1 MYFKLAFKNIKKSY
15 KNYVIYFL
23 TLIFGICI
31 FYTFNS
37 IESQSVM
44 MELNEQKQSAFMMA
58 EQLIGYFS
66 VFIAFVL
73 GFLIVYANNY
83 LIKRRK
89 KEFGIYMTLGME
101 NGSLSKMI
109 FLETLFI
116 GAISLEIGVILGIML
131 SQALSVLTAY
141 MFQVD
146 LTKFQFVFSPLG
158 FKRTVL
164 CFSIIY
170 LVVLIFNFISVR
182 KIKLIDLLTASK
194 RNEKPTIK
202 NLWVSVILFLV
213 SVGILGIAYYKV
225 IHDGIAFAS
234 FNALG
239 LPILLGCIGTFIFFY
254 SLTGFF
260 LKVIQGNKKFY
271 LIDLNMFVMKQISS
285 KINTTFVSLSFI
297 CLMLFLAICTFSGGL
312 GINRAINADLKDLT
326 KFDVTFWSN
335 SGENIE
341 TLLKEKN
348 IDISNIAKEDSN
360 MVMYDSGVKYSNFL
374 SKEGMTAM
382 KNYFPVA
389 NDNDIL
395 VIGENG
401 YNNTLKL
408 LGKEPVNLKENKYL
422 AVGNIDEMKKWVNE
436 SLENGNIDQMKKLV
450 NKSSENGN
458 IDQMKKLV
466 NKSSENGKKINISGK
481 TLEPANKKYE
491 NINLY
496 NFTMKGDI
504 LIFVVKDSLLE
515 GLKPVSSR
523 FNMMLK
529 DNSNT
534 KEELESI
541 RDQLVESQVY
551 SITKKEIYD
560 NAAGLGATMAYLGI
574 YLGLIFIITSAVVLA
589 IQQLTESTDNV
600 ERYRLLKEI
609 GVDQK
614 MINKAIF
621 TQVGVYFMLPL
632 SLAIVHSIVGLKI
645 SSTIVGVFGN
655 ASIMPNIIITA
666 IIFVIIYG
674 GYFLATYLGAKKN
687 INERS

>member
-116 GAISLEIGVILGIML
+116 GAISLGIGVVLGIML

-146 LTKFQFVFSPLG
+146 LTEFQFVFSPLG

-202 NLWVSVILFLV
+202 NLWISVILFLV

-271 LIDLNMFVMKQISS
+271 LRDLNMFVMKQISS

-341 TLLKEKN
+341 NLLKEKN

-395 VIGENG
+395 VIGEKG

-450 NKSSENGN
+450 NKSSENG
-458 IDQMKKLV
+458 
-466 NKSSENGKKINISGK
+466 KKINISGK

-504 LIFVVKDSLLE
+504 LILVVKDSLLE

>member
-116 GAISLEIGVILGIML
+116 GAISLGIGVVLGIML

-213 SVGILGIAYYKV
+213 SLGILGTAYYKV

-271 LIDLNMFVMKQISS
+271 LRDLNMFVMKQISS

-341 TLLKEKN
+341 NLLKEKN

-360 MVMYDSGVKYSNFL
+360 MVMYDSKIKYSSFL

-408 LGKEPVNLKENKYL
+408 LGKEPVNLKENQYL

-436 SLENGNIDQMKKLV
+436 SLENG
-450 NKSSENGN
+450 
-458 IDQMKKLV
+458 
-466 NKSSENGKKINISGK
+466 KKINISGK
-481 TLEPANKKYE
+481 TLEPENKKYE

-534 KEELESI
+534 KEELEEV

-655 ASIMPNIIITA
+655 ASIIPNIIITA

>member
-58 EQLIGYFS
+58 EQLMGYFS

-116 GAISLEIGVILGIML
+116 GAISLGIGLVLGIML

-213 SVGILGIAYYKV
+213 SVGILGTAYYKV

-260 LKVIQGNKKFY
+260 LKVIQGNKKLY
-271 LIDLNMFVMKQISS
+271 LRDLNMFVMKQISS

-341 TLLKEKN
+341 NLLKEKN
-348 IDISNIAKEDSN
+348 IDISNIAKEESN
-360 MVMYDSGVKYSNFL
+360 MVMYDSKIKYSNFL

-408 LGKEPVNLKENKYL
+408 LGKEPVNLKENQYL

-436 SLENGNIDQMKKLV
+436 SL
-450 NKSSENGN
+450 
-458 IDQMKKLV
+458 
-466 NKSSENGKKINISGK
+466 ENGKKINISGK

-504 LIFVVKDSLLE
+504 LIFVVKDSLIE

-534 KEELESI
+534 KEELENV

-655 ASIMPNIIITA
+655 ASIMPNVIITA

-687 INERS
+687 INERA

>member
-58 EQLIGYFS
+58 EQLMGYFS

-116 GAISLEIGVILGIML
+116 GAISLGIGLVLGIML

-213 SVGILGIAYYKV
+213 SVGILGTAYYKV

-239 LPILLGCIGTFIFFY
+239 LPILLGCIGTFVFFY

-271 LIDLNMFVMKQISS
+271 LRDLNMFVMKQISS

-341 TLLKEKN
+341 NLLKEKN
-348 IDISNIAKEDSN
+348 IDTSNIAEEDSN
-360 MVMYDSGVKYSNFL
+360 MVMYDSKIKYSNFL

-408 LGKEPVNLKENKYL
+408 LGKEPVNLKENQYL

-436 SLENGNIDQMKKLV
+436 S
-450 NKSSENGN
+450 
-458 IDQMKKLV
+458 
-466 NKSSENGKKINISGK
+466 SENGKKINISGK
-481 TLEPANKKYE
+481 TLEPENKKYE

-534 KEELESI
+534 KEELEEV

-621 TQVGVYFMLPL
+621 AQVGVYFMLPL

-655 ASIMPNIIITA
+655 ASIMPNVIITA

-687 INERS
+687 INERA

>member
-58 EQLIGYFS
+58 EQLMGYFS

-116 GAISLEIGVILGIML
+116 GAISLGIGLVLGIML

-213 SVGILGIAYYKV
+213 SVGILGTAYYKV

-271 LIDLNMFVMKQISS
+271 LRDLNMFVMKQISS

-341 TLLKEKN
+341 NLLKEKN

-360 MVMYDSGVKYSNFL
+360 MVMYDSKIKYSNFL

-395 VIGENG
+395 VIGEKG

-408 LGKEPVNLKENKYL
+408 LVKEPVNLKENQYL

-436 SLENGNIDQMKKLV
+436 SL
-450 NKSSENGN
+450 
-458 IDQMKKLV
+458 
-466 NKSSENGKKINISGK
+466 ENGKKINISGK

-504 LIFVVKDSLLE
+504 LIFIVKDSLLE

>member
-116 GAISLEIGVILGIML
+116 GAISLGIGVVLGIML

-213 SVGILGIAYYKV
+213 SVGILGVAYYKV

-271 LIDLNMFVMKQISS
+271 LRDLNMFVMKQISS

-341 TLLKEKN
+341 NLLKEKN

-360 MVMYDSGVKYSNFL
+360 MVMYDSKIKYSSFL

-408 LGKEPVNLKENKYL
+408 LGKEPVNLKENQYL

-436 SLENGNIDQMKKLV
+436 SLENG
-450 NKSSENGN
+450 
-458 IDQMKKLV
+458 
-466 NKSSENGKKINISGK
+466 KKINISGK
-481 TLEPANKKYE
+481 TLEPENKKYE

-534 KEELESI
+534 KEELDNV

>member
-116 GAISLEIGVILGIML
+116 GAISLGIGVVLGIML

-146 LTKFQFVFSPLG
+146 LTEFQFVFSPLG

-213 SVGILGIAYYKV
+213 SVGILGTAYYKV

-271 LIDLNMFVMKQISS
+271 LRDLNMFVMKQISS

-341 TLLKEKN
+341 NLLKEKN

-450 NKSSENGN
+450 NKSSENG
-458 IDQMKKLV
+458 
-466 NKSSENGKKINISGK
+466 KKINISGK

-504 LIFVVKDSLLE
+504 LILVVKDSLLE

-687 INERS
+687 IKERA

>member
-116 GAISLEIGVILGIML
+116 GAISLGIGVVLGIML

-271 LIDLNMFVMKQISS
+271 LRDLNMFVMKQISS

-341 TLLKEKN
+341 SLLKEKN
-348 IDISNIAKEDSN
+348 IDISNIAEEDSN
-360 MVMYDSGVKYSNFL
+360 MVMYDSKIKYSSFL

-408 LGKEPVNLKENKYL
+408 LGKESVNLKENQYL

-436 SLENGNIDQMKKLV
+436 SL
-450 NKSSENGN
+450 
-458 IDQMKKLV
+458 
-466 NKSSENGKKINISGK
+466 ENGKKINISGK

-534 KEELESI
+534 KEELENV

-632 SLAIVHSIVGLKI
+632 SLAIVHSIVGLKL
-645 SSTIVGVFGN
+645 SSSIVGVFGN

>member
-58 EQLIGYFS
+58 EQLMGYFS

-116 GAISLEIGVILGIML
+116 GAISLGIGVVLGIML

-213 SVGILGIAYYKV
+213 SVGILGTAYYKV
-225 IHDGIAFAS
+225 IHDGIAVAS
-234 FNALG
+234 FNVLG
-239 LPILLGCIGTFIFFY
+239 LPIVLGCVGTFIFFY

-271 LIDLNMFVMKQISS
+271 LRDLNMFVMKQISS

-341 TLLKEKN
+341 KLLKEKN

-408 LGKEPVNLKENKYL
+408 LGKESVNLKENQYL

-436 SLENGNIDQMKKLV
+436 SL
-450 NKSSENGN
+450 
-458 IDQMKKLV
+458 
-466 NKSSENGKKINISGK
+466 ENGKKINISGK

-534 KEELESI
+534 KEELEEV

-632 SLAIVHSIVGLKI
+632 SLAIVHSIVGLKV
-645 SSTIVGVFGN
+645 SSFIVGVFGN

>member
-58 EQLIGYFS
+58 EQLMGYFS

-116 GAISLEIGVILGIML
+116 GAISLGIGVVLGIML

-271 LIDLNMFVMKQISS
+271 LRDLNMFVMKQISS

-341 TLLKEKN
+341 NLLKEKN

-360 MVMYDSGVKYSNFL
+360 MIMYDSGVKYSNFL

-408 LGKEPVNLKENKYL
+408 LGKEPVNLKENQYL

-436 SLENGNIDQMKKLV
+436 SLE
-450 NKSSENGN
+450 S
-458 IDQMKKLV
+458 
-466 NKSSENGKKINISGK
+466 GKKINISGK
-481 TLEPANKKYE
+481 TLESTNKKYE

-504 LIFVVKDSLLE
+504 LIFVVKDFLLE

-534 KEELESI
+534 KEELENV

>member
-58 EQLIGYFS
+58 EQLMGYFS

-116 GAISLEIGVILGIML
+116 GAISLGIGLVLGIML

-146 LTKFQFVFSPLG
+146 LTKFQFVFSQLG

-213 SVGILGIAYYKV
+213 SLGILGTAYYKV

-271 LIDLNMFVMKQISS
+271 LRDLNMFVMKQISS

-341 TLLKEKN
+341 NLLKEKN

-360 MVMYDSGVKYSNFL
+360 MVMYDSKIKYSSFL

-395 VIGENG
+395 VIGEKG
-401 YNNTLKL
+401 YNDTLKL
-408 LGKEPVNLKENKYL
+408 LGKEPVNLKENQYL

-436 SLENGNIDQMKKLV
+436 SLENG
-450 NKSSENGN
+450 
-458 IDQMKKLV
+458 
-466 NKSSENGKKINISGK
+466 KKINISGK
-481 TLEPANKKYE
+481 TLEPENKKYE

-534 KEELESI
+534 KEELENV

-655 ASIMPNIIITA
+655 ASIMPNVIITA

-687 INERS
+687 INERA

>member
-116 GAISLEIGVILGIML
+116 GAISLGIGVVLGIML

-146 LTKFQFVFSPLG
+146 LTKFQFVFSSLG

-271 LIDLNMFVMKQISS
+271 LRDLNMFVMKQISS

-341 TLLKEKN
+341 SLLKEKN

-360 MVMYDSGVKYSNFL
+360 MVMYDSEVKYSDFL

-401 YNNTLKL
+401 YNDTLKL
-408 LGKEPVNLKENKYL
+408 LGKEPVNLKENQYL

-436 SLENGNIDQMKKLV
+436 SLE
-450 NKSSENGN
+450 S
-458 IDQMKKLV
+458 
-466 NKSSENGKKINISGK
+466 GKKINISGK

-504 LIFVVKDSLLE
+504 LILVVKDFLLE

-534 KEELESI
+534 KEELENV
-541 RDQLVESQVY
+541 RDKLVESQVY

-655 ASIMPNIIITA
+655 ASIIPNIIITA

>member
-116 GAISLEIGVILGIML
+116 GAISLGIGVVLGIML

-234 FNALG
+234 FNALV

-271 LIDLNMFVMKQISS
+271 LRDLNMFVMKQISS

-341 TLLKEKN
+341 NLLKEKN

-360 MVMYDSGVKYSNFL
+360 MIMYDSGVKYSNFL

-395 VIGENG
+395 VIGEKG

-408 LGKEPVNLKENKYL
+408 LGKEPVNLKENQYL

-436 SLENGNIDQMKKLV
+436 SLENGNM
-450 NKSSENGN
+450 
-458 IDQMKKLV
+458 DQMKKLV
-466 NKSSENGKKINISGK
+466 NKSSENGKKINISRK

-534 KEELESI
+534 KEELENV

>member
-58 EQLIGYFS
+58 EQLMGYFS

-116 GAISLEIGVILGIML
+116 GAISLGIGLVLGIML

-213 SVGILGIAYYKV
+213 SLGILGTAYYKV

-271 LIDLNMFVMKQISS
+271 LRDLNMFVMKQISS

-312 GINRAINADLKDLT
+312 GINKAINADLKDLT

-341 TLLKEKN
+341 NLLKEKN

-374 SKEGMTAM
+374 AKEGMTAM

-408 LGKEPVNLKENKYL
+408 LGKEPVNLKENQYL

-436 SLENGNIDQMKKLV
+436 SLENG
-450 NKSSENGN
+450 
-458 IDQMKKLV
+458 
-466 NKSSENGKKINISGK
+466 KKINISGK
-481 TLEPANKKYE
+481 TLEPENKKYE

-534 KEELESI
+534 KEELES
-541 RDQLVESQVY
+541 VE
-551 SITKKEIYD
+551 
-560 NAAGLGATMAYLGI
+560 
-574 YLGLIFIITSAVVLA
+574 
-589 IQQLTESTDNV
+589 
-600 ERYRLLKEI
+600 
-609 GVDQK
+609 
-614 MINKAIF
+614 
-621 TQVGVYFMLPL
+621 
-632 SLAIVHSIVGLKI
+632 I
-645 SSTIVGVFGN
+645 S
-655 ASIMPNIIITA
+655 
-666 IIFVIIYG
+666 
-674 GYFLATYLGAKKN
+674 
-687 INERS
+687 

>member
-58 EQLIGYFS
+58 EQLMGYFS

-116 GAISLEIGVILGIML
+116 GAISLGIGLVLGIML

-213 SVGILGIAYYKV
+213 SLGILGTAYYKV

-239 LPILLGCIGTFIFFY
+239 LPILLGCIGTFVFFY

-271 LIDLNMFVMKQISS
+271 LRDLNMFVMKQISS

-341 TLLKEKN
+341 NLLKEKN
-348 IDISNIAKEDSN
+348 IDTSNIAKEESN
-360 MVMYDSGVKYSNFL
+360 MVMYDSKIKYSNFL

-401 YNNTLKL
+401 YNDTLKL
-408 LGKEPVNLKENKYL
+408 LGKEPVNLKENQYL

-436 SLENGNIDQMKKLV
+436 SLENG
-450 NKSSENGN
+450 
-458 IDQMKKLV
+458 
-466 NKSSENGKKINISGK
+466 KKINISGK
-481 TLEPANKKYE
+481 TLEPENKKYE

-515 GLKPVSSR
+515 GLKPISSR

-534 KEELESI
+534 KEELESV

-655 ASIMPNIIITA
+655 ASIMPNVIITA

-687 INERS
+687 INERA

>member
-83 LIKRRK
+83 IIKRRK

-116 GAISLEIGVILGIML
+116 GAISLGIGVVLGIML

-271 LIDLNMFVMKQISS
+271 LRDLNMFVMKQISS

-341 TLLKEKN
+341 NLLKEKN

-408 LGKEPVNLKENKYL
+408 LGKEPVNLKENQYL

-436 SLENGNIDQMKKLV
+436 SLENGNM
-450 NKSSENGN
+450 
-458 IDQMKKLV
+458 DQMKKLV

-534 KEELESI
+534 KEELENV

>member
-101 NGSLSKMI
+101 NGSLSKII

-116 GAISLEIGVILGIML
+116 GAISLGIGVVLGIML

-271 LIDLNMFVMKQISS
+271 LRDLNMFVMKQISS

-341 TLLKEKN
+341 KLLKEKN

-408 LGKEPVNLKENKYL
+408 LGKESVNLKENQYL

-436 SLENGNIDQMKKLV
+436 SL
-450 NKSSENGN
+450 
-458 IDQMKKLV
+458 
-466 NKSSENGKKINISGK
+466 ENGKKINISGK

>member
-116 GAISLEIGVILGIML
+116 GAISLGIGVVLGIML

-271 LIDLNMFVMKQISS
+271 LRDLNMFVMKQISS

-341 TLLKEKN
+341 NLLKEKN

-360 MVMYDSGVKYSNFL
+360 MVMYDSEVKYSNFL

-408 LGKEPVNLKENKYL
+408 LGKEPVNLKENQYL

-436 SLENGNIDQMKKLV
+436 SLENGNMDQMKEWA
-450 NKSSENGN
+450 NN
-458 IDQMKKLV
+458 
-466 NKSSENGKKINISGK
+466 SSENGKKINISGK

-534 KEELESI
+534 KEELEEV

-645 SSTIVGVFGN
+645 SSTIVWVFGN
-655 ASIMPNIIITA
+655 ASIMPNIIITS

>member
-116 GAISLEIGVILGIML
+116 GAISLGIGVILGIML

-213 SVGILGIAYYKV
+213 SVGILGTAYYKV
-225 IHDGIAFAS
+225 IHDGIAVAS
-234 FNALG
+234 FNVLG
-239 LPILLGCIGTFIFFY
+239 LPIVLGCVGTFIFFY

-271 LIDLNMFVMKQISS
+271 LRDLNMFVMKQISS

-341 TLLKEKN
+341 KLLKEKN

-374 SKEGMTAM
+374 SKEGMTVM

-395 VIGENG
+395 VIGEKE
-401 YNNTLKL
+401 YNDTLKIL
-408 LGKEPVNLKENKYL
+408 EKEPVNLKENKYL
-422 AVGNIDEMKKWVNE
+422 AVGNISEMEKWINN
-436 SLENGNIDQMKKLV
+436 SLE
-450 NKSSENGN
+450 E
-458 IDQMKKLV
+458 
-466 NKSSENGKKINISGK
+466 GKKIKISGK
-481 TLEPANKKYE
+481 TLEPANTKYE

-496 NFTMKGDI
+496 NFTMKSDI

-534 KEELESI
+534 KEELEEV

-551 SITKKEIYD
+551 SVTKKEIYD

-632 SLAIVHSIVGLKI
+632 SLAIVHSIVGLKV
-645 SSTIVGVFGN
+645 SSFIVGVFGN

>member
-116 GAISLEIGVILGIML
+116 GAISLGIGVVLGIML

-213 SVGILGIAYYKV
+213 SVGILVTAYYKV

-271 LIDLNMFVMKQISS
+271 LRDLNMFVMKQISS

-341 TLLKEKN
+341 NLLKEKN

-360 MVMYDSGVKYSNFL
+360 MVMYDSKIKYSNFL

-450 NKSSENGN
+450 NKSSENG
-458 IDQMKKLV
+458 
-466 NKSSENGKKINISGK
+466 KKINISGK

-534 KEELESI
+534 KEELEAI

-687 INERS
+687 INERA

>member
-58 EQLIGYFS
+58 EQLMGYFS

-116 GAISLEIGVILGIML
+116 GAISLGIGVVLGIML

-271 LIDLNMFVMKQISS
+271 LRDLNMFVMKQISS

-341 TLLKEKN
+341 NLLKEKN

-360 MVMYDSGVKYSNFL
+360 MVMYDSEVKYSNFL

-395 VIGENG
+395 VIGEKG

-408 LGKEPVNLKENKYL
+408 LGKEPVNLKENQYL

-436 SLENGNIDQMKKLV
+436 SLENGNM
-450 NKSSENGN
+450 
-458 IDQMKKLV
+458 DQMKKLV

-504 LIFVVKDSLLE
+504 LIFVVNDSLLE

-523 FNMMLK
+523 FNIMLK

-534 KEELESI
+534 KEELENV

-655 ASIMPNIIITA
+655 ASIMPNVIITA
-666 IIFVIIYG
+666 IIFVIVYG

>member
-58 EQLIGYFS
+58 EQLMGYFS

-116 GAISLEIGVILGIML
+116 GAISLGIGLVLGIML

-213 SVGILGIAYYKV
+213 SLGILGTAYYKV

-271 LIDLNMFVMKQISS
+271 LRDLNMFVMKQISS

-341 TLLKEKN
+341 NLLKKKN
-348 IDISNIAKEDSN
+348 IDISNIAKEESN
-360 MVMYDSGVKYSNFL
+360 MVMYDSKIKYSNFL

-389 NDNDIL
+389 NDNNIL

-401 YNNTLKL
+401 YNDTLKL
-408 LGKEPVNLKENKYL
+408 LGKEPVNLKENQYL
-422 AVGNIDEMKKWVNE
+422 AVGNIDEMKKWVNK
-436 SLENGNIDQMKKLV
+436 SL
-450 NKSSENGN
+450 
-458 IDQMKKLV
+458 
-466 NKSSENGKKINISGK
+466 ENGKKINISGK
-481 TLEPANKKYE
+481 TLEPENKKYE

-534 KEELESI
+534 KEELEEV

-655 ASIMPNIIITA
+655 ASIMPNVIITA

-687 INERS
+687 INERA

>member
-58 EQLIGYFS
+58 EQLMGYFS

-116 GAISLEIGVILGIML
+116 GAISLGIGLVLGIML

-239 LPILLGCIGTFIFFY
+239 LPILLGGIGTFIFFY

-271 LIDLNMFVMKQISS
+271 LRDLNMFVMKQISS

-341 TLLKEKN
+341 NLLKEKN

-360 MVMYDSGVKYSNFL
+360 MVMYDSKIKYSNFL
-374 SKEGMTAM
+374 SKEGMAAM

-395 VIGENG
+395 VIGEKG

-408 LGKEPVNLKENKYL
+408 LGKEPVNLKENQYL
-422 AVGNIDEMKKWVNE
+422 AVGNIDEMKKWVNK
-436 SLENGNIDQMKKLV
+436 SL
-450 NKSSENGN
+450 
-458 IDQMKKLV
+458 
-466 NKSSENGKKINISGK
+466 ENGKKINISGK
-481 TLEPANKKYE
+481 TLEPENKKYE

-687 INERS
+687 INERA

>member
-1 MYFKLAFKNIKKSY
+1 
-15 KNYVIYFL
+15 
-23 TLIFGICI
+23 
-31 FYTFNS
+31 
-37 IESQSVM
+37 M

-116 GAISLEIGVILGIML
+116 GAISLGIGVVLGIML

-213 SVGILGIAYYKV
+213 SVGILGTAYYKV

-271 LIDLNMFVMKQISS
+271 LRDLNMFVMKQISS

-341 TLLKEKN
+341 NLLKEKN

-360 MVMYDSGVKYSNFL
+360 MVMYDSKIKYSNFL

-408 LGKEPVNLKENKYL
+408 LGKESVNLKENQYL

-436 SLENGNIDQMKKLV
+436 SLENGNM
-450 NKSSENGN
+450 
-458 IDQMKKLV
+458 DQMKKLV

-515 GLKPVSSR
+515 VLKPVSSR

-534 KEELESI
+534 KEELENV

>member
-116 GAISLEIGVILGIML
+116 GAISLGIGVVLGIML

-271 LIDLNMFVMKQISS
+271 LRDLNMFVMKQISS

-341 TLLKEKN
+341 NLLKEKN

-360 MVMYDSGVKYSNFL
+360 MVMYDSKIKYSNFL
-374 SKEGMTAM
+374 SKEGITAM

-401 YNNTLKL
+401 YNDTLKL
-408 LGKEPVNLKENKYL
+408 LGKEPVNLKENQYL

-436 SLENGNIDQMKKLV
+436 SLENGNID
-450 NKSSENGN
+450 E
-458 IDQMKKLV
+458 MKKLV
-466 NKSSENGKKINISGK
+466 NKSSENGKNINISGK

-534 KEELESI
+534 KEELENV

>member
-1 MYFKLAFKNIKKSY
+1 
-15 KNYVIYFL
+15 
-23 TLIFGICI
+23 
-31 FYTFNS
+31 
-37 IESQSVM
+37 
-44 MELNEQKQSAFMMA
+44 
-58 EQLIGYFS
+58 
-66 VFIAFVL
+66 
-73 GFLIVYANNY
+73 
-83 LIKRRK
+83 
-89 KEFGIYMTLGME
+89 MTLGME

-116 GAISLEIGVILGIML
+116 GAISLGIGVVLGIML

-271 LIDLNMFVMKQISS
+271 LRDLNMFVMKQISS

-341 TLLKEKN
+341 KLLKEKN

-408 LGKEPVNLKENKYL
+408 LGKEPVNLKENQYL

-436 SLENGNIDQMKKLV
+436 SLE
-450 NKSSENGN
+450 SGN

-541 RDQLVESQVY
+541 REQLVESQVY

>member
-116 GAISLEIGVILGIML
+116 GAISLGIGVVLGIML
-131 SQALSVLTAY
+131 SQGLSVLTAY
-141 MFQVD
+141 MFQLD

-271 LIDLNMFVMKQISS
+271 LRDLNMFVMKQISS

-341 TLLKEKN
+341 KLLKEKN

-360 MVMYDSGVKYSNFL
+360 MIMYDSKIKYSNFL

-408 LGKEPVNLKENKYL
+408 LGKEPVNLKENQYL

-436 SLENGNIDQMKKLV
+436 SLENGNMDQMKR
-450 NKSSENGN
+450 
-458 IDQMKKLV
+458 LV
-466 NKSSENGKKINISGK
+466 NKSSENGKNINISGK

-534 KEELESI
+534 KEELGSI

>member
-58 EQLIGYFS
+58 EQLMGYFS

-109 FLETLFI
+109 FLETLLI
-116 GAISLEIGVILGIML
+116 GAISLGIGVVLGIML

-271 LIDLNMFVMKQISS
+271 LRDLNMFVMKQISS

-341 TLLKEKN
+341 NLLKEKN

-382 KNYFPVA
+382 KHYFPVA

-408 LGKEPVNLKENKYL
+408 LGKEPVNLKENQYL

-436 SLENGNIDQMKKLV
+436 SL
-450 NKSSENGN
+450 
-458 IDQMKKLV
+458 
-466 NKSSENGKKINISGK
+466 ENGKKINISGK

-534 KEELESI
+534 KEELEEV

>member
-58 EQLIGYFS
+58 EQLMGYFS

-116 GAISLEIGVILGIML
+116 GAISLGIGLVLGIML

-271 LIDLNMFVMKQISS
+271 LRDLNMFVMKQISS

-341 TLLKEKN
+341 NLLKEKN

-360 MVMYDSGVKYSNFL
+360 MVMYDSKIKYSNFL

-395 VIGENG
+395 VIGEKG

-408 LGKEPVNLKENKYL
+408 LGKEPVNLKENQYL
-422 AVGNIDEMKKWVNE
+422 AVGNIDEMKKWVNK
-436 SLENGNIDQMKKLV
+436 SL
-450 NKSSENGN
+450 
-458 IDQMKKLV
+458 
-466 NKSSENGKKINISGK
+466 ENGKKINISGK
-481 TLEPANKKYE
+481 TLEPENKKYE

-504 LIFVVKDSLLE
+504 LIFVVKDSLIE

-534 KEELESI
+534 KEELESV

-687 INERS
+687 INERA

>member
-116 GAISLEIGVILGIML
+116 GAISLGIGVVLGIML

-271 LIDLNMFVMKQISS
+271 LRDLNMFVMKQISS

-341 TLLKEKN
+341 SLLKEKN
-348 IDISNIAKEDSN
+348 IDTSNIAEEDSN
-360 MVMYDSGVKYSNFL
+360 MVMYDSKIKYSSFL
-374 SKEGMTAM
+374 SKDGMTAM

-389 NDNDIL
+389 NDNDTL

-408 LGKEPVNLKENKYL
+408 LGKEPVNLKENQYL

-436 SLENGNIDQMKKLV
+436 SLE
-450 NKSSENGN
+450 S
-458 IDQMKKLV
+458 
-466 NKSSENGKKINISGK
+466 GKKINISEK
-481 TLEPANKKYE
+481 ILEPANKKYE

-504 LIFVVKDSLLE
+504 LIFVVKDFLLE

-534 KEELESI
+534 KEELDNV

>member
-116 GAISLEIGVILGIML
+116 GAISLGIGLVLGIML

-213 SVGILGIAYYKV
+213 SLGILGIAYYKV

-271 LIDLNMFVMKQISS
+271 LRDLNMFVMKQISS

-341 TLLKEKN
+341 NLLKEKN

-360 MVMYDSGVKYSNFL
+360 MVMYDSKIKYSNFL

-408 LGKEPVNLKENKYL
+408 LGKEPVNLKENQYL

-436 SLENGNIDQMKKLV
+436 SLENGNM
-450 NKSSENGN
+450 
-458 IDQMKKLV
+458 DQMKKLV

-534 KEELESI
+534 KEELEAI

>member
-101 NGSLSKMI
+101 NRSLSKMI

-116 GAISLEIGVILGIML
+116 GAISLGIGVVLGIML

-213 SVGILGIAYYKV
+213 SLGILGTAYYKV

-271 LIDLNMFVMKQISS
+271 LRDLNMFVMKQISS

-341 TLLKEKN
+341 NLLKEKN

-360 MVMYDSGVKYSNFL
+360 MVMYDSKIKYSSFL

-401 YNNTLKL
+401 YNKTLKL
-408 LGKEPVNLKENKYL
+408 LGKEPVNLKENQYL

-436 SLENGNIDQMKKLV
+436 SLENG
-450 NKSSENGN
+450 
-458 IDQMKKLV
+458 
-466 NKSSENGKKINISGK
+466 KKINISGK
-481 TLEPANKKYE
+481 TLEPENKKYE

-534 KEELESI
+534 KEELEEV

-674 GYFLATYLGAKKN
+674 GYSLATYLGAKKN

>member
-58 EQLIGYFS
+58 EQLMGYFS

-116 GAISLEIGVILGIML
+116 GAISLGIGLVIGIML

-146 LTKFQFVFSPLG
+146 LTKFQFVVSPLG

-164 CFSIIY
+164 CVSIIY

-213 SVGILGIAYYKV
+213 SLGILGTAYYKV

-260 LKVIQGNKKFY
+260 LKVIQGNEKFY
-271 LIDLNMFVMKQISS
+271 LRDLNMFVMKQISS

-341 TLLKEKN
+341 NLLKEKN

-360 MVMYDSGVKYSNFL
+360 MIMYDSKIKYSNFL

-395 VIGENG
+395 VIGEKG

-408 LGKEPVNLKENKYL
+408 LGKEPVNLKENQYL

-436 SLENGNIDQMKKLV
+436 SL
-450 NKSSENGN
+450 
-458 IDQMKKLV
+458 
-466 NKSSENGKKINISGK
+466 ENGKKINISGK

-534 KEELESI
+534 KEELENV

>member
-58 EQLIGYFS
+58 EQLMGYFS

-116 GAISLEIGVILGIML
+116 GAISLGIGLVLGIML

-146 LTKFQFVFSPLG
+146 LTKFKFVFSPLG

-213 SVGILGIAYYKV
+213 SLGILGTAYYKV

-271 LIDLNMFVMKQISS
+271 LRDLNMFVMKQISS

-341 TLLKEKN
+341 NLLKEKN

-360 MVMYDSGVKYSNFL
+360 MVMYDSKIKYSNFL

-395 VIGENG
+395 VIGEKG

-408 LGKEPVNLKENKYL
+408 LGKEPVNLKENQYL

-436 SLENGNIDQMKKLV
+436 SLENG
-450 NKSSENGN
+450 
-458 IDQMKKLV
+458 
-466 NKSSENGKKINISGK
+466 KKINISGK
-481 TLEPANKKYE
+481 TLEPENKKYE

-534 KEELESI
+534 KEELEEV

-655 ASIMPNIIITA
+655 ASIMPNVIITA

-687 INERS
+687 INERA

>member
-116 GAISLEIGVILGIML
+116 GAISLGIGVVLGIML

-213 SVGILGIAYYKV
+213 SLGILGTAYYKV

-271 LIDLNMFVMKQISS
+271 LRDLNMFVMKQISS

-341 TLLKEKN
+341 NLLKEKN

-360 MVMYDSGVKYSNFL
+360 MVMYDSKIKYSSFL

-408 LGKEPVNLKENKYL
+408 LGKEPVNLKENQYL

-436 SLENGNIDQMKKLV
+436 SLENG
-450 NKSSENGN
+450 
-458 IDQMKKLV
+458 
-466 NKSSENGKKINISGK
+466 KKINISGK
-481 TLEPANKKYE
+481 TLEPENKKYE

-534 KEELESI
+534 KEELEEV

-674 GYFLATYLGAKKN
+674 GYSLATYLGAKKN

>member
-116 GAISLEIGVILGIML
+116 GAISLGIGVVLGIML

-213 SVGILGIAYYKV
+213 SVGILVTAYYKV

-271 LIDLNMFVMKQISS
+271 LRDLNMFVMKQISS

-341 TLLKEKN
+341 NLLKEKN

-395 VIGENG
+395 VIGEKG

-408 LGKEPVNLKENKYL
+408 LGKEPVNLKENQYL

-436 SLENGNIDQMKKLV
+436 SLENG
-450 NKSSENGN
+450 
-458 IDQMKKLV
+458 
-466 NKSSENGKKINISGK
+466 KKINISGK
-481 TLEPANKKYE
+481 TLEPENKKYE

-534 KEELESI
+534 KEELEAI

-687 INERS
+687 INERA

>member
-116 GAISLEIGVILGIML
+116 GAISLGIGVVLGIML

-271 LIDLNMFVMKQISS
+271 LRDLNMFVMKQISS

-341 TLLKEKN
+341 NLLKEKN

-395 VIGENG
+395 VIGEKG

-408 LGKEPVNLKENKYL
+408 LGKEPVNLKENQYL

-436 SLENGNIDQMKKLV
+436 SLENGNM
-450 NKSSENGN
+450 
-458 IDQMKKLV
+458 DQMKKLV

-534 KEELESI
+534 KEELENV

-674 GYFLATYLGAKKN
+674 GYFLATYLGANKN

>member
-116 GAISLEIGVILGIML
+116 GAISLGIGVVLGIML

-202 NLWVSVILFLV
+202 NLWISVILFLV

-271 LIDLNMFVMKQISS
+271 LRDLNMFVMKQISS

-341 TLLKEKN
+341 NLLKEKN

-408 LGKEPVNLKENKYL
+408 LGKEPVNLKENQYL

-436 SLENGNIDQMKKLV
+436 SL
-450 NKSSENGN
+450 ENGN

>member
-116 GAISLEIGVILGIML
+116 GAISLGIGVVLGIML

-213 SVGILGIAYYKV
+213 SVGILEIAYYKV

-271 LIDLNMFVMKQISS
+271 LRDLNMFVMKQISS

-341 TLLKEKN
+341 KLLKEKN

-408 LGKEPVNLKENKYL
+408 LGKEPVNLKENQYL

-436 SLENGNIDQMKKLV
+436 SLENGNM
-450 NKSSENGN
+450 
-458 IDQMKKLV
+458 DQMKKLV

-534 KEELESI
+534 KEELEAI

>member
-116 GAISLEIGVILGIML
+116 GAISLGIGVVLGIML

-271 LIDLNMFVMKQISS
+271 LRDLNMFVMKQISS

-341 TLLKEKN
+341 NLLKEKN

-360 MVMYDSGVKYSNFL
+360 MVMYDSKIKYSNFL

-408 LGKEPVNLKENKYL
+408 LGKEPVNLKENQYL

-436 SLENGNIDQMKKLV
+436 SLENGNM
-450 NKSSENGN
+450 
-458 IDQMKKLV
+458 DQMKKLV
-466 NKSSENGKKINISGK
+466 NKSSENGKKINISEK

-534 KEELESI
+534 KEELENV